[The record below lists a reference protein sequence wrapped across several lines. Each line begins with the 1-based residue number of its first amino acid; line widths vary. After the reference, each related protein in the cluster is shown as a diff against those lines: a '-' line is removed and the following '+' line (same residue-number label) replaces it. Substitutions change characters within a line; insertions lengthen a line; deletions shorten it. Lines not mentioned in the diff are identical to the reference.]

1 MYRETIKQLEA
12 WKESPNRK
20 PLILRGAR
28 QVGKTWLAME
38 FGRTCYRQCAYIS
51 MDENER
57 MEEVFR
63 EAFDVDRIITSLE
76 IEAGFKID
84 PGQTLIIFDEIQEI
98 PRALKSLKY
107 FQEKAPQ
114 YHIIAAGS
122 LLGIALHE
130 GTSFPVGKVD
140 FCDLYPLTFREF
152 LLACGE
158 EQLLEVLDNND
169 FDMMRVFRTKYIDY
183 LKYYYYVG
191 GMPEAVLE
199 FIQNKDFKAVRDI
212 QNKLLY
218 AYENDLS
225 KHAPREIVTRIRMLW
240 NSIPAQ
246 LTKENKKFIYG
257 IIREGARAREYEV
270 AITWLMDVG
279 LVYKINRVKK
289 PDFPLRAYQDFSA
302 FKLFVA
308 DIGLLGA
315 MSRLDAKVILE
326 GSRLFEEFK
335 GALTEQYVL
344 QQLIVNPEN
353 DIFYWSAPNS
363 GAELDFLIQ
372 TDEKIV
378 PIEVKAEENLQAK
391 SLKAFT
397 QKYGIKDAIRTSMSD
412 YRKEERLV
420 NFPLYNIGN
429 LNRYL
434 AGEQLNSIGQQNA
447 GTVPLWEE
455 RET

>member
-1 MYRETIKQLEA
+1 MYRDAMRRLEL
-12 WKESPNRK
+12 WKNALDRK

-28 QVGKTWLAME
+28 QVGKTWLMKE
-38 FGRTCYRQCAYIS
+38 FGKLFYKKCAYIS

-63 EAFDVDRIITSLE
+63 EAFDINRIIGMLE

-84 PGQTLIIFDEIQEI
+84 PNDTLIIFDEVQEI

-107 FQEKAPQ
+107 FQEEAPE

-158 EQLLEVLDNND
+158 EKLVEVLDRND
-169 FDMMRVFRTKYIDY
+169 SDAMHVFKTKYKDY
-183 LKYYYYVG
+183 LKYYYYIG
-191 GMPEAVLE
+191 GMPEVVLQY
-199 FIQNKDFKAVRDI
+199 ITNKDMNKVRDV
-212 QNKLLY
+212 QNRLLY

-225 KHAPREIVTRIRMLW
+225 KHAPKEIVTRIRMLW

-246 LTKENKKFIYG
+246 LAKENKKFIYG
-257 IIREGARAREYEV
+257 LIREGARAKEYEV

-279 LVYKINRVKK
+279 LVYKISRVKK

-302 FKLFVA
+302 FKLFVV

-315 MSRLDAKVILE
+315 MSRLDPKIILE
-326 GSRLFEEFK
+326 GNRLFEEFK

-344 QQLIVNPEN
+344 QQLITDPVN
-353 DIFYWSAPNS
+353 DIFYWSAENATS
-363 GAELDFLIQ
+363 ELDFLIQ
-372 TDEKIV
+372 TDENII
-378 PIEVKAEENLQAK
+378 PLEVKAEENLQAK
-391 SLKAFT
+391 SLKVFT
-397 QKYGIKDAIRTSMSD
+397 QKYGIKNAVRVSMSD
-412 YRKEERLV
+412 FREQDWV
-420 NFPLYNIGN
+420 INFPLYNIGN

-434 AGEQLNSIGQQNA
+434 K
-447 GTVPLWEE
+447 E
-455 RET
+455 RY

>member
-1 MYRETIKQLEA
+1 MYREAMQQLEL
-12 WKESPNRK
+12 WKHDADRK
-20 PLILRGAR
+20 PLVLRGAR
-28 QVGKTWLAME
+28 QVGKTWIMKE
-38 FGRTCYRQCAYIS
+38 FGRLYFERCAYIS

-63 EAFDVDRIITSLE
+63 EAFDINRIIEMLE
-76 IEAGFKID
+76 IEVGFKID
-84 PGQTLIIFDEIQEI
+84 PEKTLIIFDEIQEV

-107 FQEKAPQ
+107 FQETAPE
-114 YHIIAAGS
+114 YHIVSAGS

-140 FCDLYPLTFREF
+140 FFDLYPLTFREF

-158 EQLLEVLDNND
+158 EKLVEVSDRND
-169 FDMMRVFRTKYIDY
+169 SDMMRVFQTKYTDY

-199 FIQNKDFKAVRDI
+199 FVTNRDVQRVREVQNR
-212 QNKLLY
+212 LLY

-225 KHAPREIVTRIRMLW
+225 KHAPKKIVTRIKMLW

-246 LTKENKKFIYG
+246 LAKENKKFIYG
-257 IIREGARAREYEV
+257 LIREGARAREYEI

-302 FKLFVA
+302 FKLFIV
-308 DIGLLGA
+308 DVGLLGA
-315 MSRLDAKVILE
+315 MSRLSAKIILE
-326 GSRLFEEFK
+326 GNRLFEEFK

-344 QQLIVNPEN
+344 QQLIVDPEN
-353 DIFYWSAPNS
+353 DIFYWSAENAMS
-363 GAELDFLIQ
+363 ELDFLIQ
-372 TDEKIV
+372 TDECIV
-378 PIEVKAEENLQAK
+378 PLEVKAEENLQAK
-391 SLKAFT
+391 SLKVFT
-397 QKYGIKDAIRTSMSD
+397 RKYGIKGAVRVSMSGF
-412 YRKEERLV
+412 REQEWLV
-420 NFPLYNIGN
+420 NFPLYNVGN

-434 AGEQLNSIGQQNA
+434 KEK
-447 GTVPLWEE
+447 
-455 RET
+455 

>member
-246 LTKENKKFIYG
+246 LAKENKKFIYG

-279 LVYKINRVKK
+279 LVYKVNRVKK

>member
-1 MYRETIKQLEA
+1 MYREAIVQLEE
-12 WKESPNRK
+12 WKKSANRK

-28 QVGKTWLAME
+28 QVGKTWLMKE
-38 FGRTCYRQCAYIS
+38 FGRTHYKACAYVS

-57 MEEVFR
+57 MMEVFR
-63 EAFDVDRIITSLE
+63 EAFDINRIITSIE
-76 IEAGFKID
+76 IEVGFKINPD
-84 PGQTLIIFDEIQEI
+84 NTLIIFDEVQEI

-107 FQEKAPQ
+107 FYETAPQ

-152 LLACGE
+152 LLACGQE
-158 EQLLEVLDNND
+158 ILLEVLDKND
-169 FDMMRVFRTKYIDY
+169 FEMMRIFKTKYVDY
-183 LKYYYYVG
+183 LKYYYFVG
-191 GMPEAVLE
+191 GMPEVVSD
-199 FIQNKDFKAVRDI
+199 FIAKHDLKNVRKM
-212 QNKLLY
+212 QNKLLL

-225 KHAPREIVTRIRMLW
+225 KHAPGEIVTRIRMLW
-240 NSIPAQ
+240 NSIPTQ
-246 LTKENKKFIYG
+246 LAKENKKFIYG
-257 IIREGARAREYEV
+257 LVREGARAREYEV

-279 LVYKINRVKK
+279 LVYKVNRIKK

-302 FKLFVA
+302 FKLFVL

-326 GSRLFEEFK
+326 GNRLFEEFK
-335 GALTEQYVL
+335 GSLTEQYVL
-344 QQLIVNPEN
+344 QQLAVIPEN
-353 DIFYWSAPNS
+353 DIYYWSAETS
-363 GAELDFLIQ
+363 ASKVDFVIQ
-372 TDEKIV
+372 TDTAIV

-391 SLKAFT
+391 SLKAFV
-397 QKYGIKDAIRTSMSD
+397 QKYGMEHAVRTSMSD
-412 YRKEERLV
+412 FRKQDWMV

-434 AGEQLNSIGQQNA
+434 
-447 GTVPLWEE
+447 
-455 RET
+455 ET